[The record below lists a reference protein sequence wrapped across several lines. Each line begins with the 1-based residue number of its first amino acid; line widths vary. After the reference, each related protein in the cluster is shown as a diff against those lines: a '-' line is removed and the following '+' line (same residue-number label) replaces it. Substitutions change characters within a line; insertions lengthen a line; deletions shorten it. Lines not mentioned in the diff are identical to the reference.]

1 MTDEQ
6 IKQNA
11 NKYAIKI
18 CEETPI
24 DYSVVSD
31 AYTAGAHSR
40 DEEIRELLEKYT
52 YKIDSLIAQK
62 EDLQAECDQL
72 RNPWISVEY
81 RLPES
86 QQECELYDHAG
97 YLRHGF
103 YMAHKKKW
111 IGTPLGCDIPEYVD
125 ITHWRYTE
133 PPKLK

>member
-11 NKYAIKI
+11 VKYALGQSANGNNS
-18 CEETPI
+18 E
-24 DYSVVSD
+24 DYNLAKQD
-31 AYTAGAHSR
+31 YLAGAHSR
-40 DEEIRELLEKYT
+40 DEEIGLIQNALEIQARILREMERDIQR
-52 YKIDSLIAQK
+52 YK
-62 EDLQAECDQL
+62 
-72 RNPWISVEY
+72 NPWISVEE